1 MTDLLIKGGTVV
13 DPSQGLHTVCDV
25 AVTSGYIE
33 AVAYDLPANGVDQVI
48 DAAGKIVTPG
58 LIDLHT
64 HVYRGNN
71 HRNPDEISGVTA
83 GVTSLVDAGGA
94 SPDDIEAFKGAV
106 LPRALTTV
114 YRFLGCF
121 SRQAG
126 AWEVLATDRI
136 PEIAA
141 ANPRLVRGVKIHS
154 MPVVNGIHGIGHLRA
169 AKEAAVKAG
178 LPLMLHVG
186 DIGMPQLPRTTIEA
200 TEAALDLLERGDI
213 VTHLF
218 SPLTGS
224 ATDDDLKVLPAL
236 KAARERGV
244 WIDSSIGDYQFG
256 WETAEALV
264 RQGFFPDTIATDI
277 EIHSQLGRSNEPMV
291 TERRITG
298 VRVVSERTLVEYMA
312 MFFKLGFSLD
322 DVVRMSTNTPAKILS
337 LENIAGSLK
346 PGMPADISV
355 LNLIDGQFKLT
366 DATGESRIGDKAIV
380 PVTTVKGDKVVKA
393 GTGAHDWGFA
403 PPSATDSEAAALA

>member
-13 DPSQGLHTVCDV
+13 DPSQGLHTICDV
-25 AVTSGYIE
+25 AMTSGYIE
-33 AVAYDLPANGVDQVI
+33 AVAYDLPANGVDQII

-141 ANPRLVRGVKIHS
+141 ANPRLAEGSRFTVCRSSTASTGW
-154 MPVVNGIHGIGHLRA
+154 GTCAR
-169 AKEAAVKAG
+169 
-178 LPLMLHVG
+178 
-186 DIGMPQLPRTTIEA
+186 PR
-200 TEAALDLLERGDI
+200 
-213 VTHLF
+213 
-218 SPLTGS
+218 
-224 ATDDDLKVLPAL
+224 
-236 KAARERGV
+236 
-244 WIDSSIGDYQFG
+244 
-256 WETAEALV
+256 
-264 RQGFFPDTIATDI
+264 
-277 EIHSQLGRSNEPMV
+277 
-291 TERRITG
+291 RR
-298 VRVVSERTLVEYMA
+298 R
-312 MFFKLGFSLD
+312 
-322 DVVRMSTNTPAKILS
+322 
-337 LENIAGSLK
+337 
-346 PGMPADISV
+346 
-355 LNLIDGQFKLT
+355 
-366 DATGESRIGDKAIV
+366 
-380 PVTTVKGDKVVKA
+380 
-393 GTGAHDWGFA
+393 
-403 PPSATDSEAAALA
+403 